1 MDHCHV
7 VNISEKPRF
16 VPTVIVTAF
25 FEDDRDVVGRGQ
37 GFTARDGGSRGIC
50 CGGLSRQRLHLYYP
64 CSTSS
69 EILGTLSCLPRASV
83 TQSLAQ
89 KICHLSLSAA
99 YVDPR
104 HRHASLTIIAAVDTA
119 SF

>member
-1 MDHCHV
+1 MDHDHM

-37 GFTARDGGSRGIC
+37 GCTARYGGSRGIC

-64 CSTSS
+64 CSISS
-69 EILGTLSCLPRASV
+69 KILGTLSCLPRASV
-83 TQSLAQ
+83 ALNLVQ
-89 KICHLSLSAA
+89 KICHLNLSAA
-99 YVDPR
+99 YIDPQ
-104 HRHASLTIIAAVDTA
+104 H
-119 SF
+119 